1 MIFAEIFCRDDYCS
15 VFDKE
20 NVPSVI
26 DTIVKTIVF
35 VPDSTQ
41 AL

>member
-1 MIFAEIFCRDDYCS
+1 M
-15 VFDKE
+15 FDKE
-20 NVPSVI
+20 NVVPSVI
-26 DTIVKTIVF
+26 DTMVKTTVF